1 MTATASAQQYTT
13 ARYAALSIAAALVTI
28 ALKTVAWR
36 LTDSVGLLA
45 DALESLVNLAAA
57 MFSFWMLLVAAR
69 PPSGEFDFGYSKA
82 EYFASGF
89 EGTLILLA
97 SVAIGYEA
105 VDRLLA
111 PQPLGAI
118 GVGLVVS
125 TVASLV
131 NFGVARVLLSASE
144 AHNSIAL
151 EADARHLMTDV
162 WTSVGVVIAVG
173 AVALTGWAILD
184 PLIAIAVAVNIL
196 WVAFGLV
203 RRSVSGLLD
212 RALSPQAVD
221 AIRAVLE
228 KYRLQGAD
236 YHALRTRQAAGRSFV
251 AVHVLV
257 PPSWTVQRGH
267 ALLED
272 VEADIRA
279 VVPGASVMT
288 HLEPIGDPASYA
300 DIELDREEGGT
311 GEVCLLRN
319 GRSQTGR

>member
-1 MTATASAQQYTT
+1 MTVTASPQQYMT

-45 DALESLVNLAAA
+45 DALETVVNLAAA
-57 MFSFWMLLVAAR
+57 MFSYWMLLVAAR
-69 PPSGEFDFGYSKA
+69 PPSGDFDFGYSKA

-97 SVAIGYEA
+97 SVLIGYEA
-105 VDRLLA
+105 VERLLA
-111 PQPLGAI
+111 PQPLESV

-125 TVASLV
+125 MVASLV
-131 NFGVARVLLSASE
+131 NFGVARVLLRASE

-151 EADARHLMTDV
+151 EADAHHLMTDV
-162 WTSVGVVIAVG
+162 WTSIGVVIAVG
-173 AVALTGWAILD
+173 AVAVTDWAILD
-184 PLIAIAVAVNIL
+184 PLIAIAVAINIL
-196 WVAFGLV
+196 WVAVWLV

-212 RALSPQAVD
+212 RALSPHAGD

-267 ALLED
+267 TLLED

-300 DIELDREEGGT
+300 DIELDREGGEGP
-311 GEVCLLRN
+311 CLLRN

>member
-1 MTATASAQQYTT
+1 
-13 ARYAALSIAAALVTI
+13 V
-28 ALKTVAWR
+28 
-36 LTDSVGLLA
+36 
-45 DALESLVNLAAA
+45 
-57 MFSFWMLLVAAR
+57 
-69 PPSGEFDFGYSKA
+69 
-82 EYFASGF
+82 
-89 EGTLILLA
+89 
-97 SVAIGYEA
+97 
-105 VDRLLA
+105 
-111 PQPLGAI
+111 
-118 GVGLVVS
+118 GVGLVISV
-125 TVASLV
+125 VASLV
-131 NFGVARVLLSASE
+131 NFGVARVLLRASD

-173 AVALTGWAILD
+173 AVVVTGWAILD
-184 PLIAIAVAVNIL
+184 PLIAIGVAINIL

-300 DIELDREEGGT
+300 DIELDREEG
-311 GEVCLLRN
+311 EEPCLLRN
-319 GRSQTGR
+319 GRSQPGR